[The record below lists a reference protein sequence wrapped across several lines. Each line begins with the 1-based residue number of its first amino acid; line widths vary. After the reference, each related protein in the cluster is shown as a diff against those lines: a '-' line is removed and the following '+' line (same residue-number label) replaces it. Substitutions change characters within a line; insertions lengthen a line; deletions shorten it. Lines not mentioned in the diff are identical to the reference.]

1 MLPPLGRLVRLTRS
15 TALMRRYFV
24 VNGFDGALTMLGLTM
39 GFRMSG
45 ASDPKLAVSACVGT
59 AIALGMSGVSSAY
72 VSETAERQ
80 RDLKSLEQAMIADLA
95 DTEHGAAA
103 RLIPVAVALVN
114 GLAPLSISLLVI
126 IPLWLDLWGLALP
139 WAALDVTA
147 VLAFLVVFLL
157 GVLMGWISGRFW
169 LWTGAR
175 AVLIAAVTAGLIV
188 LFVR

>member
-1 MLPPLGRLVRLTRS
+1 MLSSLGRLVRLTRS

-126 IPLWLDLWGLALP
+126 MPLWLDLWGLTLP